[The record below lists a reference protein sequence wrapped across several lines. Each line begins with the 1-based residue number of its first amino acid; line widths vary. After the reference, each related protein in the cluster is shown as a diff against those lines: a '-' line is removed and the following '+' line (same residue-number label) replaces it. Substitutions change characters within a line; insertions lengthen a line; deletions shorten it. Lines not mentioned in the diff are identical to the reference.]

1 MVFDFLEGFEYDELK
16 SQINL
21 QKHGISFHEAQR
33 LWGDP
38 ERVVLRA
45 RFSSEPRWLLI
56 ARLNDL
62 VWAAIFTERQA
73 RIRIISVRRARHQ
86 EKVLYEGN

>member
-1 MVFDFLEGFEYDELK
+1 MVFDLLGGFEYDALK

-21 QKHGISFHEAQR
+21 KKHGISFREAQR
-33 LWGDP
+33 LWGDS
-38 ERVVLRA
+38 ERVILRA
-45 RFSSEPRWLLI
+45 RFSSEPRWLMI

-62 VWAAIFTERQA
+62 VWTTIFTKRQA

>member
-1 MVFDFLEGFEYDELK
+1 MVFDFLEAFEYDELK
-16 SQINL
+16 SQVNL
-21 QKHGISFHEAQR
+21 QKHDISFHEAKT
-33 LWGDP
+33 LWNDP
-38 ERVVLRA
+38 ERVILEA

-56 ARLNDL
+56 ARINDL
-62 VWAAIFTERQA
+62 IWTAIFTKRQA